1 MRTFYSVGGAG
12 AIPLTAAI
20 KTMAMPASCCNGKT
34 ILHTPLNAYM
44 NSGDQQIRLGN
55 AKRIELK

>member
-1 MRTFYSVGGAG
+1 MRTFYSVGGVG
-12 AIPLTAAI
+12 AIPSTAAI

-44 NSGDQQIRLGN
+44 NSGDQQIR
-55 AKRIELK
+55 